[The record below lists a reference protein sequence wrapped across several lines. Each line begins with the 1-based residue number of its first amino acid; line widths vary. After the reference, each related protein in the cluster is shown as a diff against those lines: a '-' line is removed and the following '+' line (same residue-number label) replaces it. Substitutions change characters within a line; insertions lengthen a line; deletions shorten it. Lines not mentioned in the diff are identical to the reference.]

1 MSGMRS
7 LLFLACVL
15 PAACRA
21 SEPDLDRARRPNIL
35 FIMADDHTAN
45 AIGSFD
51 SRLSELAP
59 TANIDRLAAEGMR
72 LTNVFCTNSICVPS
86 RASILTGLYSH
97 ENGVYGLSDQLDE
110 SRSTVAHW
118 LKEAGYATAIV
129 GKWHL
134 KSEPQGFDH
143 WEVLP
148 GQGRYI
154 DPVLLDATGRKQY
167 SGHSTDV
174 ITDRALHWLD
184 WRKRDQPFFL
194 MCHFKATHEP
204 WQYARRFADLFEG
217 VEFPE
222 PDSLFE
228 DQAHRSAATRGRGYT
243 METLAARMQKGGHT
257 PERFDPKGLDPGE
270 LRRAA
275 YQHFVRAYM
284 RCVAGIDE
292 NVGRLL
298 DYLDR
303 NALARDTVVIYT
315 SDQGYFL
322 GEHDYID
329 KRWMFEES
337 LRMPTL
343 VRFPAEVRAGSSA
356 DAVVLNTDFAALFLD
371 YAGAEPR
378 SDLQGTS
385 FRPTLGGRT
394 PGDWRRSMYYH
405 YWTQEPLRPAH
416 YGIRTRRF
424 KLMCFYGNAREG
436 DPAPE
441 FWELYDLERDPRE
454 LHNVYAEPAYAGE
467 LRALESDLRE
477 LRRELGD
484 TGGGEPGR

>member
-1 MSGMRS
+1 M
-7 LLFLACVL
+7 LPIACAVML
-15 PAACRA
+15 ACRA
-21 SEPDLDRARRPNIL
+21 PEPGPDRPRRPNIL
-35 FIMADDHTAN
+35 FIMADDHAAN
-45 AIGSFD
+45 AIGSFG

-59 TANIDRLAAEGMR
+59 TANIDRIAAEGMR

-97 ENGVYGLSDQLDE
+97 ANGVYRLSDALDE
-110 SRSTVAHW
+110 ERSTVAHW
-118 LKEAGYATAIV
+118 LKAAGYSTAVI

-134 KSEPQGFDH
+134 KSEPRGFDH

-148 GQGRYI
+148 GQGRYH
-154 DPVLLDATGRKQY
+154 DPVLIDAEGRKQY

-174 ITDRALHWLD
+174 ITGRALRWLD
-184 WRKRDQPFFL
+184 ERDAGRPFFL

-204 WQYARRFADLFEG
+204 WQYAPRFAGLFEG
-217 VEFPE
+217 VDFPE

-228 DQAHRSAATRGRGYT
+228 DQAHRSAATRDRGYT
-243 METLAARMQKGGHT
+243 IETLAARMQKSGHT
-257 PERFDPKGLDPGE
+257 PERFDATGLDPGE

-303 NALARDTVVIYT
+303 HDLARETLVIYT

-343 VRFPAEVRAGSSA
+343 VRFPDEIRAGSTS
-356 DAVVLNTDFAALFLD
+356 DAIVLNTDFAPLFLD
-371 YAGAEPR
+371 FAGARPPAG
-378 SDLQGTS
+378 LQGSS
-385 FRPTLGGRT
+385 FRSVLGGRT
-394 PGDWRRSMYYH
+394 PPDWRRSMYYH

-416 YGIRTRRF
+416 FGIRSRRF
-424 KLMCFYGNAREG
+424 KLICFYGNAREG
-436 DPAPE
+436 DRAAD

-454 LHNVYAEPAYAGE
+454 LRNVYTDPAYADE
-467 LRALESDLRE
+467 LQVLEGDLRR
-477 LRRELGD
+477 LRRELAD
-484 TGGGEPGR
+484 QGGAVPAR